1 MTEFSIK
8 KVWIIAK
15 REYLERVRTR
25 SFLLSTFVTPVLMGA
40 FLVLPTLISTSAARG
55 IMRDNERPARVVIA
69 SDNRAL
75 AELVSGE
82 LMRQH
87 GTRYEPSIVSP
98 ASVSERAQLDNK
110 LDQSDIE
117 GYVWLDAAA
126 IASRHVVFTTRRM
139 GDFILRGRLND
150 ALSYAFAAQRMVKQ
164 GSSAVDIA
172 AILQP
177 VDLTAVRAGNTSSV
191 YNQVRGAL
199 VVFILM
205 FVMLFSLLSYG
216 VMVMRSVMEEKS
228 SRITEVLMCAASAQE
243 LMAGKILGTGSVG
256 LTQIGV
262 WLSIAGYGASRSLY
276 LRTAIAVLDVGPSLI
291 VYFVVFYTLG
301 YLLYSAIFAGVGA
314 IFNSIDE
321 AQQWNFVVILPLIA
335 ASAMISAGRNV
346 VGFVDL
352 GGGFAVPVLLA
363 DPDVRAA
370 RRSRSAAMASRAV
383 VDLVGRDDRRND
395 VRQRANLPHR
405 NSHVRQASNDPRTLA
420 LAPPRLRWGLPEEN
434 NRLRGGRQG

>member
-1 MTEFSIK
+1 MTELSIR

-25 SFLLSTFVTPVLMGA
+25 SFLLSTFVTPVLMAA

-82 LMRQH
+82 LIRQH

-110 LDQSDIE
+110 LDQSDLE
-117 GYVWLDAAA
+117 GYVWLDDAA

-139 GDFILRGRLND
+139 GDFILRGRLSD

-177 VDLTAVRAGNTSSV
+177 VDLTAVRAGNPSSV
-191 YNQVRGAL
+191 YNQVRGAV

-276 LRTAIAVLDVGPSLI
+276 LRTAMAVLDVGPSLI
-291 VYFVVFYTLG
+291 VYFVIFYTLG

-335 ASAMISAGRNV
+335 ASAMILPVATSSDSLISVAGSLFPFCSPILMFERLAVHDPPLWQVALSLTLLVATIAGTMFASARIYRTGILMYGKRPTIRE
-346 VGFVDL
+346 L
-352 GGGFAVPVLLA
+352 
-363 DPDVRAA
+363 
-370 RRSRSAAMASRAV
+370 SRW
-383 VDLVGRDDRRND
+383 
-395 VRQRANLPHR
+395 
-405 NSHVRQASNDPRTLA
+405 
-420 LAPPRLRWGLPEEN
+420 LRHS
-434 NRLRGGRQG
+434 

>member
-1 MTEFSIK
+1 MAELSIK

-25 SFLLSTFVTPVLMGA
+25 SFLLSTFVTPVLMSA
-40 FLVLPTLISTSAARG
+40 FLVVPTLISTSTARG
-55 IMRDNERPARVVIA
+55 IMRDNERPARVAIA

-98 ASVSERAQLDNK
+98 ASPSERAK
-110 LDQSDIE
+110 LDKKLDDNDLE
-117 GYVWLDAAA
+117 GYVWIDDAA
-126 IASRHVVFTTRRM
+126 IASRRVVFTTRRM
-139 GDFILRGRLND
+139 GDFILRGRLGD
-150 ALSYAFAAQRMVKQ
+150 ALSYGFAAQRMVKQ

-177 VDLTAVRAGNTSSV
+177 VDLTAVRAGNAGAV
-191 YNQVRGAL
+191 YNQVRGAV

-256 LTQIGV
+256 LTQIGI
-262 WLSIAGYGASRSLY
+262 WLLVAGYGASRSLY
-276 LRTAIAVLDVGPSLI
+276 LRTAMSVLDVGPSLI
-291 VYFVVFYTLG
+291 IYFVIFYALG

-335 ASAMISAGRNV
+335 ASAMILPVATSSDSLISVAASLFPFCSPILMFERLAVHDPPLWQVTLSLTLLVATIVGTMFVSARVYRTGILMYGKRPTIRE
-346 VGFVDL
+346 L
-352 GGGFAVPVLLA
+352 
-363 DPDVRAA
+363 
-370 RRSRSAAMASRAV
+370 SRW
-383 VDLVGRDDRRND
+383 
-395 VRQRANLPHR
+395 
-405 NSHVRQASNDPRTLA
+405 
-420 LAPPRLRWGLPEEN
+420 LRHA
-434 NRLRGGRQG
+434 

>member
-1 MTEFSIK
+1 MTEFSFK

-25 SFLLSTFVTPVLMGA
+25 SFLLSTFVTPLLMAA
-40 FLVLPTLISTSAARG
+40 FLVLPTWISSSAARG
-55 IMRDNERPARVVIA
+55 IMRDTERPARVVIA

-75 AELVSGE
+75 AELASGE

-98 ASVSERAQLDNK
+98 ASPAERAR
-110 LDQSDIE
+110 LDQKLNDGDIE
-117 GYVWLDAAA
+117 GYVWLDGPA
-126 IASRHVVFTTRRM
+126 IASRQVVFTTRRM
-139 GDFILRGRLND
+139 GDFILRGRLSD
-150 ALSYAFAAQRMVKQ
+150 ALSYALAAQRMVKQ
-164 GSSAVDIA
+164 GSSAGDVA

-177 VDLTAVRAGNTSSV
+177 VDLTAVRAGNSSV
-191 YNQVRGAL
+191 VYNELRGAV

-243 LMAGKILGTGSVG
+243 LMVGKILGTGSVG
-256 LTQIGV
+256 LTQIAFWLAMAGV
-262 WLSIAGYGASRSLY
+262 GASRSLY
-276 LRTAIAVLDVGPSLI
+276 MRTAMTALDVGPSLI
-291 VYFVVFYTLG
+291 IFFVIFYTLG

-335 ASAMISAGRNV
+335 ASAMILPVATSSDSLISVAASLFPFCSPILMFERLAVHDPPIWQVALSLILLVATIGGAMIVSARIYRTGILMYGKRPT
-346 VGFVDL
+346 FREL
-352 GGGFAVPVLLA
+352 
-363 DPDVRAA
+363 
-370 RRSRSAAMASRAV
+370 SRW
-383 VDLVGRDDRRND
+383 
-395 VRQRANLPHR
+395 
-405 NSHVRQASNDPRTLA
+405 
-420 LAPPRLRWGLPEEN
+420 LRHA
-434 NRLRGGRQG
+434 

>member
-1 MTEFSIK
+1 MTEFSIR

-82 LMRQH
+82 LTRQH

-98 ASVSERAQLDNK
+98 ASVSERAQLDKK
-110 LDQSDIE
+110 LNDSDLE
-117 GYVWLDAAA
+117 GYVWLDEAA

-139 GDFILRGRLND
+139 GDFILRSRLSD

-177 VDLTAVRAGNTSSV
+177 VDLTAVRAGNTASV
-191 YNQVRGAL
+191 YNEVRGA
-199 VVFILM
+199 VIVFILM

-262 WLSIAGYGASRSLY
+262 WMSIAGYGASRSLY
-276 LRTAIAVLDVGPSLI
+276 LRTAMSVLDVGPSLI
-291 VYFVVFYTLG
+291 VYFVIFYTLG

-321 AQQWNFVVILPLIA
+321 AQQWNFVVVLPLIA
-335 ASAMISAGRNV
+335 ASAMILPVATSSDSLMAVAASLFPFCSPILMFERLAVHDPPLWQVALSLTLLVATIAGTMFVSARIYRTGILMYGKRPTIRE
-346 VGFVDL
+346 L
-352 GGGFAVPVLLA
+352 
-363 DPDVRAA
+363 
-370 RRSRSAAMASRAV
+370 SRWLHHA
-383 VDLVGRDDRRND
+383 
-395 VRQRANLPHR
+395 
-405 NSHVRQASNDPRTLA
+405 
-420 LAPPRLRWGLPEEN
+420 
-434 NRLRGGRQG
+434 

>member
-1 MTEFSIK
+1 MTELSIR

-82 LMRQH
+82 LIRQH

-110 LDQSDIE
+110 LDQSDLE
-117 GYVWLDAAA
+117 GYVWLDDAA
-126 IASRHVVFTTRRM
+126 IASRRVVFTTRRM
-139 GDFILRGRLND
+139 GDFILRGRLSD

-177 VDLTAVRAGNTSSV
+177 VDLTAVRAGNASSV
-191 YNQVRGAL
+191 YNQVRGAV

-276 LRTAIAVLDVGPSLI
+276 LRTAMAVLDVGPSLI
-291 VYFVVFYTLG
+291 VYFVIFYTLG

-335 ASAMISAGRNV
+335 ASAMILPVATSPDSATAV
-346 VGFVDL
+346 VASLFPFCSPIL
-352 GGGFAVPVLLA
+352 MFERLAVHNPPLWQLILSFVLLIGTICLVMFISGRIYRTGVLMYGKR
-363 DPDVRAA
+363 PTLREL
-370 RRSRSAAMASRAV
+370 SRW
-383 VDLVGRDDRRND
+383 
-395 VRQRANLPHR
+395 
-405 NSHVRQASNDPRTLA
+405 
-420 LAPPRLRWGLPEEN
+420 LRYA
-434 NRLRGGRQG
+434 

>member
-1 MTEFSIK
+1 MTEFSFK

-25 SFLLSTFVTPVLMGA
+25 SFLLSTFVTPLLMAA
-40 FLVLPTLISTSAARG
+40 FLVLPTLISTSTARG
-55 IMRDNERPARVVIA
+55 IMRDTERPARVVIA

-75 AELVSGE
+75 AELASGE

-87 GTRYEPSIVSP
+87 GTRYEPSVVSP
-98 ASVSERAQLDNK
+98 ASPAERARLDKK
-110 LDQSDIE
+110 LDDSDIE
-117 GYVWLDAAA
+117 GYVWLDGPA
-126 IASRHVVFTTRRM
+126 IASRQVVFATRRM
-139 GDFILRGRLND
+139 GDFILRGRLGD

-164 GSSAVDIA
+164 GSSAGDVA

-177 VDLTAVRAGNTSSV
+177 VDLTAVRAGNSSV
-191 YNQVRGAL
+191 VYNELRGAV

-256 LTQIGV
+256 LTQIGF
-262 WLSIAGYGASRSLY
+262 WLTMAGFGASRSLY
-276 LRTAIAVLDVGPSLI
+276 LRTAMTALDVGPSLI
-291 VYFVVFYTLG
+291 VYFVVFYSLG

-335 ASAMISAGRNV
+335 ASAMILPVATSSDSLISVAASLFPFCSPILMFERLAVHDPPLWQVALSLILLVATIGGAMIVSARIYRTGILMYGKRPT
-346 VGFVDL
+346 FREL
-352 GGGFAVPVLLA
+352 
-363 DPDVRAA
+363 
-370 RRSRSAAMASRAV
+370 SRW
-383 VDLVGRDDRRND
+383 
-395 VRQRANLPHR
+395 
-405 NSHVRQASNDPRTLA
+405 
-420 LAPPRLRWGLPEEN
+420 LRHA
-434 NRLRGGRQG
+434 

>member
-1 MTEFSIK
+1 MTEFSII

-25 SFLLSTFVTPVLMGA
+25 SFLLSTFVTPVLMAA
-40 FLVLPTLISTSAARG
+40 FLVMPTLISTSTARG
-55 IMRDNERPARVVIA
+55 IMRDNERPARVAIA

-98 ASVSERAQLDNK
+98 ASPAVRAQLDQK
-110 LDQSDIE
+110 LDDSELE
-117 GYVWLDAAA
+117 GYVWLDDAA

-139 GDFILRGRLND
+139 GDFILRGRLGD
-150 ALSYAFAAQRMVKQ
+150 ALSYALAAQRMVKQ
-164 GSSAVDIA
+164 GSNPADIA
-172 AILQP
+172 AILAP
-177 VDLTAVRAGNTSSV
+177 VELTAVRAGNIAAT
-191 YNQVRGAL
+191 YNALRGAV

-262 WLSIAGYGASRSLY
+262 WLSLAGFGASRSLY
-276 LRTAIAVLDVGPSLI
+276 LRTAMTALDVGPSLV
-291 VYFVVFYTLG
+291 VYFVIFYTLG

-321 AQQWNFVVILPLIA
+321 AQQWNFVVVLPLIA
-335 ASAMISAGRNV
+335 ASAMILPVATSSDSAISVAASLFPFCSPILMFERIAVHNPPPWQV
-346 VGFVDL
+346 VL
-352 GGGFAVPVLLA
+352 SLLLLIA
-363 DPDVRAA
+363 TIG
-370 RRSRSAAMASRAV
+370 AAMFISARIYRTGILMYGKRPTIRELSRW
-383 VDLVGRDDRRND
+383 L
-395 VRQRANLPHR
+395 
-405 NSHVRQASNDPRTLA
+405 RQA
-420 LAPPRLRWGLPEEN
+420 
-434 NRLRGGRQG
+434 